1 MSNPSTLTRQHS
13 LDALRAAMMLL
24 GLVIHSAVSYTVSP
38 LGAAWLYKDGRTS
51 ELFDWVVFIIHLF
64 RMPTFFAMAGF
75 FAAFLYYREGT
86 AGFIAHRLRRLLLPL
101 VVGWLVIFP
110 LIRAGFIYAN
120 GGGGSDGF
128 ASALGGLATTPY
140 AQPSLAHLW
149 FIYFL
154 VIFCLAAVA
163 VVPLV
168 QRLPLTWRTTAV
180 GAFGRYAPT
189 LRGCLAFGAASAVT
203 MIPMAKPA
211 LDTSLTFIP
220 AARVLVAYSFFFS
233 FGWLL
238 FLRHDVVAS
247 FGRRPWRYVCAGLV
261 AAVIYML
268 VVLRPPVADPT
279 QAHLIAILA
288 GGLAMWLLIYGVTG
302 LFVRYCGCHRPFQRY
317 LSDASYWM
325 YIIHL
330 PIVIGTQGLLAP
342 VALPAVLKFAI
353 VLSVTTLV
361 TLTTYHFWVRSTA
374 IGAFLNGRRLERAW
388 PKLRP
393 VVS

>member
-1 MSNPSTLTRQHS
+1 MTSPTLTRQHS

-24 GLVIHSAVSYTVSP
+24 GLVLHAAVSYTVSP
-38 LGAAWLYKDGRTS
+38 FGAAWPYKDPRTS

-64 RMPTFFAMAGF
+64 RMPTFFVMAGF

-86 AGFIAHRLRRLLLPL
+86 AGFIAHRLRRLLVPLIVAWL
-101 VVGWLVIFP
+101 VVFP
-110 LIRAGFIYAN
+110 LTRAGFIHAN
-120 GGGGSDGF
+120 GGGGSDAF
-128 ASALGGLATTPY
+128 ASALGGLTTTPY

-154 VIFCLAAVA
+154 IIFCLAAVA
-163 VVPLV
+163 VVPLL
-168 QRLPLTWRTTAV
+168 QRLPATLRATAV
-180 GAFGRYAPT
+180 TAFGKYAPT
-189 LRGCLAFGAASAVT
+189 LLGCLAFGVLSAVT
-203 MIPMAKPA
+203 MIPMQKPA
-211 LDTSLTFIP
+211 LDTSLTFVP
-220 AARVLVAYSFFFS
+220 AVRVLVAYSVFFS

-238 FLRHDVVAS
+238 FLRHDIVAS
-247 FGRRPWRYVCAGLV
+247 FGRRPWRYVGAGLV

-268 VVLRPPVADPT
+268 VALRPTVADPT

-302 LFVRYCGCHRPFQRY
+302 LFVRYCECHRPFQRY

-330 PIVIGTQGLLAP
+330 PIVIWTQGLLAP

-374 IGAFLNGRRLERAW
+374 IGAFLNGRRFERAW

-393 VVS
+393 AVS